1 MFGTDRM
8 FYTEGDVQGAGPRK
22 RFTKEEDRWFY
33 QVHWR
38 YLQTND
44 KQFDHPTPIQGDW
57 KIDAVGLDKKILEKV
72 YWQNAY
78 QLFRLDRFGV
88 GERITGNT

>member
-8 FYTEGDVQGAGPRK
+8 FYADGDIQGAGPQK
-22 RFTKEEDRWFY
+22 RFTKEEDNWFY

-44 KQFDHPTPIQGDW
+44 RQFDHPTPIQGDW
-57 KIDAVGLDKKILEKV
+57 KIDAIGLNEEVLKKV

-78 QLFRLDRFGV
+78 QLFRLDRFSV
-88 GERITGNT
+88 V